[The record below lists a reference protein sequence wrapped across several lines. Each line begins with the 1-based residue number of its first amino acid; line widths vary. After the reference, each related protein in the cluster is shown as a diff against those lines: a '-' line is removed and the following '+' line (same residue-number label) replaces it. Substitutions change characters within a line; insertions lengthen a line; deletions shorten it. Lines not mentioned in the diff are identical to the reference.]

1 MPRWNRER
9 NEMTILSFLMSN
21 NPLSYL
27 LGFALL
33 GVILGVDLWFK
44 SVTES
49 FQKPENK
56 KQPETAQEYAER
68 GYELMNEIPPF
79 QQNQN
84 KKHQAN
90 CKNAQKSF
98 QTAISLDSEIALG
111 YEGRGMS
118 LICQKN
124 IAEGKKSLRHAKTLY
139 LQQGK
144 KQEAKNID
152 LILKYTNN

>member
-9 NEMTILSFLMSN
+9 NEMTILSFLMTN
-21 NPLSYL
+21 NPLSYI

-33 GVILGVDLWFK
+33 GMIIGVDLWFK
-44 SVTES
+44 SVTEN

-56 KQPETAQEYAER
+56 KQPETAQEYVER
-68 GYELMNEIPPF
+68 GYELMNEISPF

-84 KKHQAN
+84 SQHQAN

-98 QTAISLDSEIALG
+98 KKAISLDSKIALG
-111 YEGRGMS
+111 YEGQGMS

-124 IAEGKKSLRHAKTLY
+124 IAEGKKSLRYAKTLY

-152 LILKYTNN
+152 LILKYTKN

>member
-1 MPRWNRER
+1 MPRWNRAR

-21 NPLSYL
+21 NPLSYI

-44 SVTES
+44 SITEN
-49 FQKPENK
+49 FQKPESK

-68 GYELMNEIPPF
+68 GYELMNEIPPL

-98 QTAISLDSEIALG
+98 QTAISLDSKIASG
-111 YEGRGMS
+111 YQGQGMS
-118 LICQKN
+118 LICQKY
-124 IAEGKKSLRHAKTLY
+124 IADGKKSLRRAKTLY
-139 LQQGK
+139 LQQGQ

>member
-21 NPLSYL
+21 NPLSYI

-33 GVILGVDLWFK
+33 GVIIGVDLWFK
-44 SVTES
+44 SVTEN

-56 KQPETAQEYAER
+56 KQPETAQEYVER
-68 GYELMNEIPPF
+68 GYELMNEISPF
-79 QQNQN
+79 KQNKN

-90 CKNAQKSF
+90 CKDAQKSF
-98 QTAISLDSEIALG
+98 QKAISLDSKIALG
-111 YEGRGMS
+111 YQGQGMS

-124 IAEGKKSLRHAKTLY
+124 IAEGKKSLRHTRTLY
-139 LQQGK
+139 LQQGR
-144 KQEAKNID
+144 KQEAKNVD